1 MERIQRQ
8 IELFSQEDFNDLT
21 DNEPIVVPEVVNA
34 EDQGQ
39 SQSVTNEQQDRVVIL
54 QNSEGLSSQAILQ

>member
-54 QNSEGLSSQAILQ
+54 QNSEGLNSQAILQ